1 MCAKS
6 IIDQVADRRKA
17 DREEQEAR
25 DSFRARLDSWKK
37 QGFVVTNLSRIIDDG
52 DIADIETAFE
62 KYEKDLQ
69 EVHILRTKLRA
80 LDIRTLESDFYAIDY
95 KLQDPEKLG
104 EARRD
109 ITNLKKKIER
119 RDNRWARERQEA
131 EALRKEHELKMAE
144 QVRLNKEL
152 EMEKQEDL
160 RAQSELKARLAE
172 EERLKAQLQAQALV
186 EERLRNESAAEL
198 KKQEARAAKMK
209 MKLQKGE
216 KERARL
222 EYEKSRADAAKAK
235 RLLKA
240 KEEERLKVEHHL
252 KIKEEERLRMEVQAR
267 AAAEKRQAMEMEA
280 LKIAERKEQ
289 IRLEMEQKEKAR
301 KEEELK
307 IKAEE
312 EKRKAEQE
320 KLRLLELEA
329 KAKEEEEAKKL
340 AEEDKKKAEQEK
352 HIAEHG
358 VQVPDNIEGWKDIFK
373 DWDND
378 NQKQLVKKIDLLSD
392 NDIVKIMV
400 WIVNDEAIRNDLTK
414 FIMKWN
420 KGNKFYKWYNENKRI
435 IDVIRTYPGGLFT
448 LCQIFKHDYV
458 ILYADSLRY
467 WEPLLK
473 IYDANRKLYD
483 LPEITKTLEEM
494 DGDPVAKY
502 QKG

>member
-6 IIDQVADRRKA
+6 IIDQVADKRKT
-17 DREEQEAR
+17 DREDQEAR
-25 DSFRARLDSWKK
+25 DAFQTKLEVWKK
-37 QGFVVTNLSRIIDDG
+37 QGFVISDLEAIMDNTSISELD
-52 DIADIETAFE
+52 TAFSDFEE
-62 KYEKDLQ
+62 KLRDIN
-69 EVHILRTKLRA
+69 ILRTKLRA

-104 EARRD
+104 EAKKD

-119 RDNRWARERQEA
+119 RDVRWAKERDES
-131 EALRKEHELKMAE
+131 EALRKEHELKVMEE
-144 QVRLNKEL
+144 QRLNKEL
-152 EMEKQEDL
+152 DMEKQEDL
-160 RAQSELKARLAE
+160 RAQSELNAKLME
-172 EERLKAQLQAQALV
+172 EERLKAQLQAQVLV

-198 KKQEARAAKMK
+198 RKQEAHASKMK
-209 MKLQKGE
+209 AKLNKSE
-216 KERARL
+216 EAKAKL
-222 EYEKSRADAAKAK
+222 EYDKSRADAAKAG

-252 KIKEEERLRMEVQAR
+252 KIKEEERLKAEVQAK

-289 IRLEMEQKEKAR
+289 VRLEMEQKEKAR

-312 EKRKAEQE
+312 EKRKVEEE
-320 KLRLLELEA
+320 KLRILELEN
-329 KAKEEEEAKKL
+329 KAKEEEAAKKL
-340 AEEDKKKAEQEK
+340 AKEEKQ
-352 HIAEHG
+352 IAEHG

-373 DWDND
+373 DWDNED
-378 NQKQLVKKIDLLSD
+378 QKQLVKKIDLLSD

-400 WIVNDEAIRNDLTK
+400 WIVNDEDVRNNLTK

-448 LCQIFKHDYV
+448 MCQIFKHDNV

-473 IYDANRKLYD
+473 IYNANRKLYD
-483 LPEITKTLEEM
+483 LPEITKILEEM
-494 DGDPVAKY
+494 DGDPVARY
-502 QKG
+502 QK